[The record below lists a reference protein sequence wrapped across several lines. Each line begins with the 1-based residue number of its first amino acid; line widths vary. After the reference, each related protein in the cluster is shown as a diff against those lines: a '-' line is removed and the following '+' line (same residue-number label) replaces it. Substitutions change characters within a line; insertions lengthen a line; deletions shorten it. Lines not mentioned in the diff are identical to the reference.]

1 MWNRRMTVEV
11 ILILLL
17 LAALVGAV
25 DQQHKFNELTCPQ
38 IAAIAAEHR

>member
-1 MWNRRMTVEV
+1 MWNKRMTVEV
-11 ILILLL
+11 VLILIF
-17 LAALVGAV
+17 LAAMLGAI